1 MSWHYQIRQRIIE
14 NQKWYDIVEVY
25 DGDVGHTIEG
35 MKPEGE
41 SRKEVIN
48 VLEMMLADAHKYK
61 ILVDTEEMKHFKELV
76 REEQ

>member
-61 ILVDTEEMKHFKELV
+61 ILVDTDEAF
-76 REEQ
+76 